1 MVRRGTLV
9 VHMVM
14 SMVVG
19 HGEHMT
25 AAALPVADPSIVPLA
40 LCFLVFFFFFFFLA
54 LSRRSSLEPTL
65 LFSGHLS

>member
-40 LCFLVFFFFFFFLA
+40 LCFLVFFFFF
-54 LSRRSSLEPTL
+54 
-65 LFSGHLS
+65 GII

>member
-40 LCFLVFFFFFFFLA
+40 LCFLVFFFFLA